1 MGWTLKPGPI
11 YAEPLTVTTDSK
23 PRRRP
28 RPAVAVAVGLAVL
41 TSGGLVVQASRAA
54 SSATLQSEM
63 NGWRSGKVVLG
74 LDETSAAL
82 FTAKKV
88 LPGQSGSRCVRVD
101 YTGNVPAKVKLWTEA
116 SGTLASSLRLTV
128 EEGTGGDAKSCV
140 GFTTTPAT
148 LFGPA
153 PLTQLDAQHGD
164 VATGLSSWAPTGA
177 ASRTYRLTWSLPVG
191 QGSSGQT
198 ASATFHWNATQA

>member
-41 TSGGLVVQASRAA
+41 SSGGLVVQASRAA
-54 SSATLQSEM
+54 SSASLETES

-116 SGTLASSLRLTV
+116 SGSLASSLRLTV
-128 EEGTGGDAKSCV
+128 EEGTGGDAASCA
-140 GFTTTPAT
+140 GFTGPDT

-164 VATGLSSWAPTGA
+164 LAGGLSSWAPTGP

-198 ASATFHWNATQA
+198 ATANFHWNATQA